1 MTQRTFSFGT
11 KSETL
16 QRLMPLLKQAKIL
29 PLQYFMVAQWQ
40 SSPKQCLAKVAA
52 LTASHVVVRSS
63 ALKEDGDTSSM
74 AGTFT
79 SCLNVDASCAEAL
92 CDAINVVVASF
103 DKMPDLR
110 NQILVQPM
118 LSDIQMSGV
127 VMTHDIQH
135 GAPYYN
141 INYDDESGKT
151 DTVTGGY
158 GVEKSVMVYRGCA
171 LEAIRSPR
179 LRALIAAC
187 RELEDLCGEVPL
199 DIEFALDNQG
209 IVYIFQVRR
218 ISLYRQWHPVTERRV
233 ARQLAHVRAY
243 LETQLGPKSGLYG
256 ERSVLGAMPD
266 WNPAEIIGANP
277 RPLAASLYRQLVT
290 DSIWREARAAMSY
303 HHPKHQPLMLMVGQH
318 PFIDVRASFN
328 SFLPQQL
335 APNTASLLIDAWVAR
350 LASNPQLHDKVEFEI
365 VPTCFDFDFDSQFA
379 SRYPDLLSR
388 ESLLAYRTAL
398 FGLTR
403 SILTKQGL
411 GGLKYSLDQIAMRE
425 QQQFSA
431 HSLTGAAELGLER
444 VRDLLQECRQLG
456 TFHFA
461 IIARHG
467 FVAES
472 LLRSASRIGVLNEAR
487 VAQWKTTITTVSG
500 ELTRD
505 FQAVCD
511 SRMTSEIFLARF
523 GHLRP
528 GTYDITSLRYDERS
542 DLFVDSALRM
552 SSSVCEPFAWT
563 REETEAMDTL
573 LTEEEW
579 GISAEEFFSYAQNA
593 IAGREYAKF
602 VFTRDLSDALA
613 ALTLWG
619 ANNGLS
625 RDDLSY
631 LGIDRLLGLITDPQL
646 DDLDRY
652 LLNEVSQAKSRCA
665 DAELITLSHLV
676 LDPSEV
682 FVAPM
687 HRAQANFIGQ
697 QCIEAQL
704 QVLSANNTQ
713 SSWGLGGKIVCIEN
727 ADPGYD
733 WIFTRGIAGLITQYG
748 GVNSHMAIRCAEF
761 GIPAAIG
768 CGEQL
773 FSRLLSGRQGVLN
786 CRDKTV
792 TLV

>member
-1 MTQRTFSFGT
+1 MTQATFSFGT

-16 QRLMPLLKQAKIL
+16 QRLMPLLSQAKIL
-29 PLQYFMVAQWQ
+29 PLQYFMVAQWR
-40 SSPKQCLAKVAA
+40 SSPQQCLAKVAA

-63 ALKEDGDTSSM
+63 ALQEDGDASSM

-118 LSDIQMSGV
+118 LGDIQMSGV

-151 DTVTGGY
+151 DTITGGC

-179 LRALIAAC
+179 LRVLIAAC
-187 RELEDLCGEVPL
+187 RELEELCGGVPL

-209 IVYIFQVRR
+209 VVYIFQVRR

-243 LETQLGPKSGLYG
+243 LERQLGPKPGVYG
-256 ERSVLGAMPD
+256 ELSVLGAMPD

-277 RPLAASLYRQLVT
+277 RPLAASLYRLLVT
-290 DSIWREARAAMSY
+290 DSIWREARAAMGY
-303 HHPKHQPLMLMVGQH
+303 HHPRHQPLMLMVGQH

-335 APNTASLLIDAWVAR
+335 APDTASLLIDAWVAR
-350 LASNPQLHDKVEFEI
+350 LASHPQLHDKVEFEI
-365 VPTCFDFDFDSQFA
+365 VSTCFDFDFDSQFA
-379 SRYPDLLSR
+379 SRYPGLLSS
-388 ESLLAYRTAL
+388 ESLSAYRTAL

-403 SILTKQGL
+403 SILTKQGS
-411 GGLKYSLDQIAMRE
+411 GGLNDSLDHIAARE
-425 QQQFSA
+425 QQQLSA
-431 HSLTGAAELGLER
+431 DGLTGTADLGLER
-444 VRDLLQECRQLG
+444 VRDLLQECRQWG

-472 LLRSASRIGVLNEAR
+472 LLRSARRLKVLSETRI
-487 VAQWKTTITTVSG
+487 AQWKTTITTVSG

-511 SRMTSEIFLARF
+511 SRMTPEAFLVRF

-542 DLFVDSALRM
+542 DLFIDSALRM

-563 REETEAMDTL
+563 REETEAMGTL
-573 LTEEEW
+573 LAEENW
-579 GISAEEFFSYAQNA
+579 GISADEFFSYAQKA
-593 IAGREYAKF
+593 IAGREYAKL

-631 LGIDRLLGLITDPQL
+631 LGIDHLLGLITDPQL
-646 DDLDRY
+646 DDLDRH

-687 HRAQANFIGQ
+687 HRALANFVGQ

-704 QVLSANNTQ
+704 QVLSADTQ
-713 SSWGLGGKIVCIEN
+713 SSLGLGGKIVCIEN

-773 FSRLLSGRQGVLN
+773 FSRLQSGRQGVLN

>member
-1 MTQRTFSFGT
+1 MTKTTFSFGT
-11 KSETL
+11 KAETL
-16 QRLMPLLKQAKIL
+16 QRLMPLLSHAKIL
-29 PLQYFMVAQWQ
+29 PLQYFMVEQWQ
-40 SSPKQCLAKVAA
+40 SSPQQCLKKIAA
-52 LTASHVVVRSS
+52 LKASNVVVRSS
-63 ALKEDGDTSSM
+63 ALKEDGDANSM
-74 AGTFT
+74 AGIFT
-79 SCLNVDASCAEAL
+79 SCLNVDASSAEAL

-118 LSDIQMSGV
+118 LGDIQMSGV

-135 GAPYYN
+135 GAPYYS

-151 DTVTGGY
+151 DTITGGC
-158 GVEKSVMVYRGCA
+158 GVEKSVMIYRDCA

-179 LRALIAAC
+179 LRALVAAC
-187 RELEDLCGEVPL
+187 RELENLCGEVPL
-199 DIEFALDNQG
+199 DIEFSLDNQG
-209 IVYIFQVRR
+209 VVYIFQVRR

-233 ARQLAHVRAY
+233 ARQLAHVQAY
-243 LETQLGPKSGLYG
+243 LERQLGPKSGLYG
-256 ERSVLGAMPD
+256 ERSVLGLMPD

-277 RPLAASLYRQLVT
+277 RPLAASLYRLLVT
-290 DSIWREARAAMSY
+290 DSIWREARAAMGY

-335 APNTASLLIDAWVAR
+335 APDIASLLIDAWVDR
-350 LASNPQLHDKVEFEI
+350 LSSNPQLHDKVEFEI
-365 VPTCFDFDFDSQFA
+365 VPTCFDFDFDNQFT
-379 SRYPDLLSR
+379 SRYPDLLSG
-388 ESLLAYRTAL
+388 ESLSVYRTAL
-398 FGLTR
+398 FELTK
-403 SILTKQGL
+403 SILTKSGP
-411 GGLKYSLDQIAMRE
+411 GGLNDSLNHIETRE
-425 QQQFSA
+425 QQQLSTNI
-431 HSLTGAAELGLER
+431 LTGGADWGLER
-444 VRDLLQECRQLG
+444 VRDLLHECRQSG

-472 LLRSASRIGVLNEAR
+472 LLRSARRRKVLSETRIAH
-487 VAQWKTTITTVSG
+487 WKTTITTVSG
-500 ELTRD
+500 ALTQD
-505 FQAVCD
+505 FHAVCD
-511 SRMTSEIFLARF
+511 KRMTPEAFLVRF

-542 DLFVDSALRM
+542 DLFVDSAQRKL
-552 SSSVCEPFAWT
+552 SGVCEPFTWT
-563 REETEAMDTL
+563 QREVDAMNGL
-573 LTEEEW
+573 LTEEDW
-579 GISAEEFFSYAQNA
+579 GISADEFFSYAQKA
-593 IAGREYAKF
+593 IAGREYAKL

-631 LGIDRLLGLITDPQL
+631 LGIDHLLGLITTPQL
-646 DDLDRY
+646 DDLDRH

-676 LDPSEV
+676 LEPSEV

-687 HRAQANFIGQ
+687 HRALANFIGQ

-704 QVLSANNTQ
+704 QVLSANTQ
-713 SSWGLGGKIVCIEN
+713 SSSGLSGKIVCIEN

-773 FSRLLSGRQGVLN
+773 FSRLESGRQGVLN